1 MRVQID
7 CYPCILSQLSELAK
21 KAIGD
26 EQEQHQLVKR
36 MMQLVLEADE
46 ETTPPEFAAQFHSVV
61 AKVSGEE
68 DPYRTIKD
76 HSTELG
82 LALLPEL
89 RRIVEKHPDPFEAA
103 VRLAI
108 GGNIIDYGVNPNFKL
123 HEAEDRIREVLD
135 LPFDRDACAD
145 LHRRLDAAES
155 VFYMLDNCGEAVIDR
170 LLIEPYADKI
180 TLGVRGYPILND
192 VTRREAKLSGITG
205 VRRVVDTGDRAPGV
219 SLRNSS
225 AELLDAMRSADLVI
239 SKGQGNFE
247 SLDEGYDRPV
257 FFLLRA
263 KCAVVANRL
272 NCPLGSIRIIG
283 RNL

>member
-26 EQEQHQLVKR
+26 EDAQHALVKR
-36 MMQLVLEADE
+36 MMKQVLDADA
-46 ETTPPEFAAQFHSVV
+46 ETTPPEFASQFHAVV
-61 AKVSGEE
+61 AEVSGVE
-68 DPYRTIKD
+68 DPYRTVKD

-89 RRIVEKHPDPFEAA
+89 RLLVENHPDPFEAA

-123 HEAEDRIREVLD
+123 HEAEERIREVLD
-135 LPFDRDACAD
+135 LPFDREACAEFR
-145 LHRRLDAAES
+145 RRLDAAES
-155 VFYMLDNCGEAVIDR
+155 IFYMLDNCGEAVIDR
-170 LLIEPYADKI
+170 LLIERYADKI

-192 VTRREAKLSGITG
+192 VTRREAKLSGISG
-205 VRRVVDTGDRAPGV
+205 VRRIVDTGDRAPGV

-225 AELLDAMRSADLVI
+225 AELLDAMRSADLVV

-263 KCAVVANRL
+263 KCPVVAKRL
-272 NCPLGSIRIIG
+272 DCQLGSIRIIG